1 MDSCDACFAK
11 TDGLFLSDE
20 AQGAADFNAH
30 LIVNLLHDIDDFL
43 EFIRIILI
51 SSARYQRETD
61 SARILGFL
69 GSGQNLVLRQKTVSR
84 SSRPVMTGL
93 RAEFAV
99 LLAVSAARIDDG
111 AEVNSIAVV
120 LLTDLIC
127 HSQKQHGIFIL
138 CTDQTACFF
147 SSDLSPVQHFVGQA
161 DDFLTRAFHM

>member
-1 MDSCDACFAK
+1 MVQISGKYDGDVSMLQWILVMPASRRRM
-11 TDGLFLSDE
+11 GLFLSDE

-99 LLAVSAARIDDG
+99 LLAVSAA
-111 AEVNSIAVV
+111 
-120 LLTDLIC
+120 L
-127 HSQKQHGIFIL
+127 H
-138 CTDQTACFF
+138 
-147 SSDLSPVQHFVGQA
+147 
-161 DDFLTRAFHM
+161 